1 MLVGLKILFI
11 IAIMGGL
18 IAYMGD
24 KLGTKVG
31 KRKMSLFGLRPKHT
45 SIIVTIVTGLL
56 VAATTVGVLTITSQ
70 SVRTALFGMDQL
82 RADMNRLT
90 AEVAAKNAELERGKA
105 LLEANKKEL
114 ADRMSEI
121 EEIRKEVEQSRQE
134 LADAEAAK
142 YATEAELSALQASYD
157 AASKKLA
164 ALEATRA
171 SMEKHIAELQKTQEE
186 LKTGIIHLREG
197 TILFQVDQLLTQ
209 AVVRNGLNHND
220 AREAVNNIIE
230 DTNKL
235 VLRRLG
241 VEDHGETVVYVDR
254 QNVEVAISKVEEAK
268 TPMVIQVVAAG
279 NIISGEP
286 AVATIQVYPQQFIY
300 KSGDVISTAVIDG
313 GSNAQVN
320 MLRFLKQVNEQAK
333 IKGVIPDSLSGDIGT
348 IPGDEL
354 FTAIRRIS
362 MMHGKVHVEAY
373 ADGDTYS
380 SGPIHIKLRITQV
393 TDTGKLIKSIILSNE
408 ASPF

>member
-1 MLVGLKILFI
+1 MLVGLKILII

-24 KLGTKVG
+24 KLGTKIG
-31 KRKMSLFGLRPKHT
+31 KRRMSLFGLRPKHT

-56 VAATTVGVLTITSQ
+56 VAAATVGVLTITSQ

-82 RADMNRLT
+82 RADMNQLT
-90 AEVAAKNAELERGKA
+90 AEVTAKNAELKRGQE

-114 ADRMSEI
+114 ADRMAEI
-121 EEIRKEVEQSRQE
+121 ETIRKEVEQSRQE

-142 YATEAELSALQASYD
+142 IATEAELSALQASYD
-157 AASKKLA
+157 EASKKLA

-171 SMEKHIAELQKTQEE
+171 SMEKHIADLQKTQEE

-197 TILFQVDQLLTQ
+197 TILFQVDQLLAQ
-209 AVVRNGLNHND
+209 AVVRNGLSHNE
-220 AREAVNNIIE
+220 ARDAVNSIVE

-241 VEDHGETVVYVDR
+241 VEDNGESVVYVDR
-254 QNVEVAISKVEEAK
+254 QNMEVAISKVEESK

-279 NIISGEP
+279 NIIAGEP

-320 MLRFLKQVNEQAK
+320 MLRFLKQVNEEAK
-333 IKGVIPDSLSGDIGT
+333 SKGVIPDSLSGDIGT

-354 FTAIRRIS
+354 FSAIRRIG
-362 MMHGKVHVEAY
+362 MLHGKVYVEAY

-380 SGPIHIKLRITQV
+380 SGPVHIKLRITQM
-393 TDTGKLIKSIILSNE
+393 TDTGKLIKTN
-408 ASPF
+408 

>member
-1 MLVGLKILFI
+1 MLVGLKILVI

-31 KRKMSLFGLRPKHT
+31 KRRMSLFGLRPKHT

-56 VAATTVGVLTITSQ
+56 VAAATVGVLTITSQ

-90 AEVAAKNAELERGKA
+90 AEVAAKNAELEQGKA

-114 ADRMSEI
+114 ADRMAEI
-121 EEIRKEVEQSRQE
+121 ETIRKEVDQSRQE
-134 LADAEAAK
+134 LADAQAAK
-142 YATEAELSALQASYD
+142 VATEAELSALQASYD
-157 AASKKLA
+157 EASKKLA
-164 ALEATRA
+164 ALEATRV
-171 SMEKHIAELQKTQEE
+171 SMEKHIADLQKTQEE

-197 TILFQVDQLLTQ
+197 TILFQVDQLLAQ
-209 AVVRNGLNHND
+209 AVVRNGLSPNE
-220 AREAVNNIIE
+220 ARDAVNSIVE

-241 VEDHGETVVYVDR
+241 VEDHGESVVYVDR
-254 QNVEVAISKVEEAK
+254 QNIEVAISKIEESK

-279 NIISGEP
+279 NIIAGEP
-286 AVATIQVYPQQFIY
+286 TVATIHVYPQQFIY
-300 KSGDVISTAVIDG
+300 KSGDVIATSVIDG

-320 MLRFLKQVNEQAK
+320 MLRFLKQVNEEAK
-333 IKGVIPDSLSGDIGT
+333 SKGVIPDSLSGDIGT

-354 FTAIRRIS
+354 FSAIRRIG
-362 MMHGKVHVEAY
+362 MLHGKVYVEAY

-380 SGPIHIKLRITQV
+380 SGPVHIKLRITQM
-393 TDTGKLIKSIILSNE
+393 TDTGKLIKTN
-408 ASPF
+408 

>member
-1 MLVGLKILFI
+1 MLVGLKILVI

-31 KRKMSLFGLRPKHT
+31 KRRMSLFGLRPKHT

-56 VAATTVGVLTITSQ
+56 VAAATVGVLTITSQ

-82 RADMNRLT
+82 RADMNQLT
-90 AEVAAKNAELERGKA
+90 AEVAAKNAELEQGQA

-114 ADRMSEI
+114 ADRMAEI
-121 EEIRKEVEQSRQE
+121 ETIRKEVEQSRQE

-142 YATEAELSALQASYD
+142 VATLQASYD
-157 AASKKLA
+157 EASKKLA

-171 SMEKHIAELQKTQEE
+171 SMEKHIADLQKTQEE

-197 TILFQVDQLLTQ
+197 TILFQVDQLLAQ
-209 AVVRNGLNHND
+209 AVVRNGLSPNE
-220 AREAVNNIIE
+220 ARDAVNSIVE

-241 VEDHGETVVYVDR
+241 VEDHGESVVYVDR
-254 QNVEVAISKVEEAK
+254 QNIEVAISNK

-279 NIISGEP
+279 NIIAGEP
-286 AVATIQVYPQQFIY
+286 AVATIHVYPQQFIY
-300 KSGDVISTAVIDG
+300 KSGDVIATSVIDG

-320 MLRFLKQVNEQAK
+320 MLRFLKQVNEEAK
-333 IKGVIPDSLSGDIGT
+333 SKGVIPDSLSGDIGT

-354 FTAIRRIS
+354 FSAIRRIS
-362 MMHGKVHVEAY
+362 MLHGKVYVEAY

-380 SGPIHIKLRITQV
+380 SGPVHIKLRITQM
-393 TDTGKLIKSIILSNE
+393 TDTGKLIKSN
-408 ASPF
+408 

>member
-1 MLVGLKILFI
+1 MLVGLKILII

-31 KRKMSLFGLRPKHT
+31 KRRMSLFGLRPKHT

-56 VAATTVGVLTITSQ
+56 VAAATVGVLTITSQ

-82 RADMNRLT
+82 RADMNQLT
-90 AEVAAKNAELERGKA
+90 AEVTAKNAELKRGQE

-114 ADRMSEI
+114 ANRMAEI
-121 EEIRKEVEQSRQE
+121 ETIRKEVEQSRQE

-142 YATEAELSALQASYD
+142 VATEAELSALQASYD
-157 AASKKLA
+157 EASKKLA

-171 SMEKHIAELQKTQEE
+171 SMEKHIADLQKTQEE

-197 TILFQVDQLLTQ
+197 TILFQVDQLLAQ
-209 AVVRNGLNHND
+209 AVVRNGLSHNE
-220 AREAVNNIIE
+220 ARDAVNSIVE

-241 VEDHGETVVYVDR
+241 VEDNGESVVYVDR
-254 QNVEVAISKVEEAK
+254 QNMEVAISKVEESK

-279 NIISGEP
+279 NIIAGEP

-320 MLRFLKQVNEQAK
+320 MLRFLKQVNEEAK
-333 IKGVIPDSLSGDIGT
+333 SKGVIPDSLSGDIGT

-354 FTAIRRIS
+354 FSAIRRIG
-362 MMHGKVHVEAY
+362 MLHGKVYVEAY

-380 SGPIHIKLRITQV
+380 SGPVHIKLRITQM
-393 TDTGKLIKSIILSNE
+393 TDTGKLIKTN
-408 ASPF
+408 

>member
-114 ADRMSEI
+114 ADRMVEI

-320 MLRFLKQVNEQAK
+320 MLRFLKQVNEEAK
-333 IKGVIPDSLSGDIGT
+333 SKGVIPDSLSGDIGT

-354 FTAIRRIS
+354 FSAIRRIG
-362 MMHGKVHVEAY
+362 MLHGKVYVEAY

-380 SGPIHIKLRITQV
+380 SGPVHIKLRITQM
-393 TDTGKLIKSIILSNE
+393 TDTGKLIKTN
-408 ASPF
+408 

>member
-1 MLVGLKILFI
+1 MLVGLKILII

-31 KRKMSLFGLRPKHT
+31 KRRMSLFGLRPKYT

-56 VAATTVGVLTITSQ
+56 VAAATVGVLTITSQ

-82 RADMNRLT
+82 RADMNQLT
-90 AEVAAKNAELERGKA
+90 AEVTAKNAELKRGQE

-114 ADRMSEI
+114 ADRMAEI
-121 EEIRKEVEQSRQE
+121 ETIRKEVEQSRQE

-142 YATEAELSALQASYD
+142 VATEAELSALQASYD
-157 AASKKLA
+157 EASKKLA

-171 SMEKHIAELQKTQEE
+171 SMEKHIADLQKTQEE

-197 TILFQVDQLLTQ
+197 TILFQVDQLLAQ
-209 AVVRNGLNHND
+209 AVVRNGLSHNE
-220 AREAVNNIIE
+220 ARDAVNNIVE

-241 VEDHGETVVYVDR
+241 VEDNGESVVYVDR
-254 QNVEVAISKVEEAK
+254 QNMEVAISKVEESK
-268 TPMVIQVVAAG
+268 TPVVIQVVAAG
-279 NIISGEP
+279 NIIAGEP

-320 MLRFLKQVNEQAK
+320 MLRFLKQVNEEAK
-333 IKGVIPDSLSGDIGT
+333 SKGVIPDSLSGDIGT

-354 FTAIRRIS
+354 FSAIRRIG
-362 MMHGKVHVEAY
+362 MLHGKVYVEAY

-380 SGPIHIKLRITQV
+380 SGPVHIKLRITQM
-393 TDTGKLIKSIILSNE
+393 TDTGKLIKTN
-408 ASPF
+408 

>member
-1 MLVGLKILFI
+1 MLVGLKILII

-31 KRKMSLFGLRPKHT
+31 KRRMSLFGLRPKHT

-56 VAATTVGVLTITSQ
+56 VAAATVGVLTITSQ

-82 RADMNRLT
+82 RADMNQLT
-90 AEVAAKNAELERGKA
+90 AEVTAKNAELKRGQE

-114 ADRMSEI
+114 ADRMAEI
-121 EEIRKEVEQSRQE
+121 ETIRKEVEQSRQE

-142 YATEAELSALQASYD
+142 IATEAELSALQASYD
-157 AASKKLA
+157 EASKKLA

-171 SMEKHIAELQKTQEE
+171 SMEKHIADLQKTQEE

-197 TILFQVDQLLTQ
+197 TILFQVDQLLAQ
-209 AVVRNGLNHND
+209 AVVRNGLSHNE
-220 AREAVNNIIE
+220 ARDAVNSIVE

-241 VEDHGETVVYVDR
+241 VEDNGESVVYVDR
-254 QNVEVAISKVEEAK
+254 QNMEVAISKVEESK

-279 NIISGEP
+279 NIIAGEP

-320 MLRFLKQVNEQAK
+320 MLRFLKQVNEEAK
-333 IKGVIPDSLSGDIGT
+333 SKGVIPDSLSGDIGT

-354 FTAIRRIS
+354 FSAIRRIG
-362 MMHGKVHVEAY
+362 MLHGKVYVEAY

-380 SGPIHIKLRITQV
+380 SGPVHIKLRITQM
-393 TDTGKLIKSIILSNE
+393 TDTGKLIKTN
-408 ASPF
+408 